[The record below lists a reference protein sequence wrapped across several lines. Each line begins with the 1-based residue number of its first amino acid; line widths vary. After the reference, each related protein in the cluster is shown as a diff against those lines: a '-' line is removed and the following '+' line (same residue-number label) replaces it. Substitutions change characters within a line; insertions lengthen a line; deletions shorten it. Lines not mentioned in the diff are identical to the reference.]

1 MRAVGQVDG
10 ERSRARPI
18 LIVIEEVQGVDEGSD
33 RFCLEAPRAL
43 AAQHAAVQHY
53 IRTGVDGSGPL
64 VRLVARSVALL
75 AAARRPELR
84 GRRPMAVLYVPAG
97 RTVTVPTL
105 LRARLLKVVLRS
117 PVATVAF
124 HEGIPGASRWLARLL
139 PPDLLLLTTDAECWA
154 ARELGLRAELTWM
167 GVDPE
172 RFRPAATGE
181 KEALRRKHGIPRD
194 DYVVLHVGHL
204 FENRNLRALMPLAS
218 VPGLTMLVVASSLRR
233 QPESDALKR
242 ALEDAGIIVVTG
254 HQPSIEEFYRLA
266 DCYVFPTVLAGGA
279 VATPLSVVEAR
290 ASGLPAV
297 CMRFRALGERVG
309 AALGVELVGSGDEL
323 VARTLALRSAPAPP
337 RAVPDLFSWHGVA
350 GRLAGLMELMAAGR
364 LPRRG
369 SLQED
374 EHE

>member
-1 MRAVGQVDG
+1 MRAVGEVDG
-10 ERSRARPI
+10 EGYGALPI
-18 LIVIEEVQGVDEGSD
+18 LIVIEEMQGADEGSD

-43 AAQHAAVQHY
+43 AAQRAVVQHHT
-53 IRTGVDGSGPL
+53 RGGVDGFGPV
-64 VRLVARSVALL
+64 VRLVARFVAVW

-84 GRRPMAVLYVPAG
+84 ECRPLAVLYVPAG

-105 LRARLLKVVLRS
+105 LRARLLKIALGS
-117 PVATVAF
+117 PVATMAF
-124 HEGIPGASRWLARLL
+124 HEGIKGPSRWLARLL
-139 PPDLLLLTTDAECWA
+139 PPDMLLLTTDAECRA
-154 ARELGLRAELTWM
+154 ARELGLRAELTWT

-172 RFRPAATGE
+172 RFRPAAPGE
-181 KEALRRKHGIPRD
+181 KESLRRKHSIPHD
-194 DYVVLHVGHL
+194 EYVVLHVGHL

-218 VPGLTMLVVASSLRR
+218 VPGLTVLVVASSLRR

-242 ALEDAGIIVVTG
+242 ALEDAGIVVVTG
-254 HQPSIEEFYRLA
+254 YQPSIEEFYRLA

-350 GRLAGLMELMAAGR
+350 SRLAGLMEQMAAGG
-364 LPRRG
+364 PARRG